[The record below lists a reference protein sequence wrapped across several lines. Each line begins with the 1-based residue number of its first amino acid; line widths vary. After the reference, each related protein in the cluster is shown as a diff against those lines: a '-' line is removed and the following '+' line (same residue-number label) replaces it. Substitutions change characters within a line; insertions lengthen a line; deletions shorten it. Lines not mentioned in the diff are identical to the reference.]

1 MKRDLTS
8 LKKGVSLLFFCVL
21 LLCTNPVFAQDS
33 TGSGQAKITL
43 SFAEKDSVKQVTAK
57 LTNGDTVVKGI
68 DIHFYAKKSFGLLP
82 LEGDNKTTDE
92 NGEAGVDFPTDL
104 PGDASGIVTVIAR
117 VEDDDKLGNVE
128 AVKTINWGVP
138 AKVESTEPAR
148 ALWSSGNNAP
158 WPLTITV
165 TSLVAVVWGI
175 IFYMLYQLIAIKKEG
190 RYKIEKDT

>member
-1 MKRDLTS
+1 MKRDLTGF
-8 LKKGVSLLFFCVL
+8 KKGVSLLFFFVL
-21 LLCTNPVFAQDS
+21 LIYTKTLFAQDS
-33 TGSGQAKITL
+33 AESGQAKIVI

-82 LEGDNKTTDE
+82 LEGDNITTDE

-104 PGDASGIVTVIAR
+104 PGDASGNVTVIAR

-128 AVKTINWGVP
+128 AMKTINWGVP
-138 AKVESTEPAR
+138 AKVESAVPAR

-158 WPLTITV
+158 WPPYNYCYFFSRR
-165 TSLVAVVWGI
+165 SLG
-175 IFYMLYQLIAIKKEG
+175 E
-190 RYKIEKDT
+190 

>member
-1 MKRDLTS
+1 MKRDLTG
-8 LKKGVSLLFFCVL
+8 LKKSISLLFLSVL
-21 LLCTNPVFAQDS
+21 LLCTKSLFAQDS
-33 TGSGQAKITL
+33 TGSGQAKIII

-68 DIHFYAKKSFGLLP
+68 DIHFYVKKSFGLLP
-82 LEGDNKTTDE
+82 LEGTSTTTDE
-92 NGEAGVDFPTDL
+92 NGEASVDFPTDL
-104 PGDASGIVTVIAR
+104 PGDVSGNVVVVAR

-128 AVKTINWGVP
+128 ATKPINWGVP
-138 AKVESTEPAR
+138 AKVESTVPAR

-165 TSLVAVVWGI
+165 ISIVAVVWGI
-175 IFYMLYQLIAIKKEG
+175 IFYMLYQLVSIKKEG